1 MEGLIF
7 GILWYLW
14 VISIVNFMA
23 ESFSHDDKLLI
34 FLISVYTR
42 LLSGWLLLR
51 LKETLGIRLVMLY
64 VNCH

>member
-1 MEGLIF
+1 MEGLIL

-14 VISIVNFMA
+14 VISIVNFMV